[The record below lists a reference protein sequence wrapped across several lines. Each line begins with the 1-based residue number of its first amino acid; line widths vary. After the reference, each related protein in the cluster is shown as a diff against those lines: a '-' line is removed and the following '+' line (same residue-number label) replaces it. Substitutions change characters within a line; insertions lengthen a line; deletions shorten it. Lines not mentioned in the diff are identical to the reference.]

1 MLQSDVLEQHGFKP
15 WQHEI
20 GTDYPWEKK
29 LTAKHNF
36 TEKVYSVL
44 TEILVHWS
52 HFVKKIIYFNR
63 SIVC

>member
-1 MLQSDVLEQHGFKP
+1 MEDIMLQSDVLEQHGFKP

-44 TEILVHWS
+44 TEILLSSLVS
-52 HFVKKIIYFNR
+52 FRKENYIF
-63 SIVC
+63 